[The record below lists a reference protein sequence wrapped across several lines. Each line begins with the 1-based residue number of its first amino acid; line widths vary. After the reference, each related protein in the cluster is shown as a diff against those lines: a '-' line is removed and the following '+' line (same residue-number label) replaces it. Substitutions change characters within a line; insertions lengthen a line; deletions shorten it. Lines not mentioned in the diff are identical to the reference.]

1 MADIDDDEP
10 LFAKLSDTDLSML
23 RVEKNLITF
32 ALTVH
37 VSPETRAECEK
48 ELEEGRK
55 RGWKFESN

>member
-10 LFAKLSDTDLSML
+10 LFAKLSETDLSML

-32 ALTVH
+32 ALTVY
-37 VSPETRAECEK
+37 VSDEVRRACEA
-48 ELEEGRK
+48 EMEEGRK